1 MKVIVQ
7 VLVTVPAI
15 MAVTTP
21 VWELVR
27 ELAKVVV
34 LGPVEVPVQARVQVH
49 VKGYAAF
56 SGYILFKS

>member
-15 MAVTTP
+15 MAVTTH

-49 VKGYAAF
+49 VRDG
-56 SGYILFKS
+56 ITINM

>member
-34 LGPVEVPVQARVQVH
+34 LGPVEVPGQARVQVH
-49 VKGYAAF
+49 VRDG
-56 SGYILFKS
+56 ITINM

>member
-27 ELAKVVV
+27 ERAKVVV

-49 VKGYAAF
+49 VRDG
-56 SGYILFKS
+56 ITINM

>member
-34 LGPVEVPVQARVQVH
+34 LGPVEVHVQARVQVH
-49 VKGYAAF
+49 VRDG
-56 SGYILFKS
+56 ITINM

>member
-49 VKGYAAF
+49 VRDG
-56 SGYILFKS
+56 ITINM